1 MMPLHLTQQY
11 IFKTFNIF
19 YSQKRQVLEE
29 TNQLDPR
36 LSALEDDLEDED
48 MDEDMEIEDV
58 IPKRVSH

>member
-1 MMPLHLTQQY
+1 M
-11 IFKTFNIF
+11 
-19 YSQKRQVLEE
+19 LEE

-58 IPKRVSH
+58 IPKRVCH